1 MSLFVFQNPVEEKAL
16 TKMVMAFYQK
26 LMYVCEA
33 RLTMAAKS
41 LTDYIENKLKS
52 ALEFDPETG
61 QPFLALE
68 DRVMAHSWAVL
79 IKLFVSEIDFELRA
93 CFSH

>member
-1 MSLFVFQNPVEEKAL
+1 MLSCQNPVEQKAL

-26 LMYVCEA
+26 LMYVTEA
-33 RLTMAAKS
+33 RLTMAARS

-61 QPFLALE
+61 QPYLALE
-68 DRVMAHSWAVL
+68 DKVTNSHLCIFFGRC
-79 IKLFVSEIDFELRA
+79 FESVKIFA
-93 CFSH
+93 